1 MLNLIGS
8 LLPIGEKLVDKLIL
22 KAPFSNSISL
32 INGDYNFIEI
42 FMNLS
47 GEYSSHFILSS
58 KIEEKTIEDV
68 TTGQVFTANQAITFG
83 LIDKI
88 GFLEDA
94 IARAVVLADLQ
105 EDSVRVIQYKKPQGL
120 FDEILGGASQ
130 ARSYNSLEML
140 VEWTTPRAWYLCS
153 WWPVITTS
161 YP

>member
-1 MLNLIGS
+1 MYICVLHVQRLHQTCNVHVRTRFYNYFVDEMFIRFKDIVRKGR
-8 LLPIGEKLVDKLIL
+8 PKLD
-22 KAPFSNSISL
+22 
-32 INGDYNFIEI
+32 D
-42 FMNLS
+42 
-47 GEYSSHFILSS
+47 
-58 KIEEKTIEDV
+58 KTIEDV

-140 VEWTTPRAWYLCS
+140 VEWTTPRA
-153 WWPVITTS
+153 
-161 YP
+161 